1 MKVSE
6 IVKFKVDRLKR
17 GYIFTY
23 SDLGLEVE
31 KKEAVIKS
39 LNRMV
44 MAGML
49 RKISKGRY
57 FKPEMSPFG
66 ELKPDQKQV
75 VKDILDENG
84 YLTGISVFSDL
95 GLTTQIGNTIQIG
108 KNDWRPTLK
117 RERYTIKIL
126 RQKNVINKENIPL
139 LQVLDSI
146 RLIKTIP
153 DTDLKSVSLR
163 LISIIRNLTATEA
176 RSMIRLADKYPAST
190 RALLGLYL
198 EEAGNGELAQ
208 ILQRSINPISRYK
221 YPEIASAFPNSINW
235 NIV

>member
-6 IVKFKVDRLKR
+6 IVKFKVDRLRR

-44 MAGML
+44 GAGIL

-66 ELKPDQKQV
+66 ELKPVEKQV

-84 YLTGISVFSDL
+84 YLTGISVFSGL
-95 GLTTQIGNTIQIG
+95 GLTTQIGNTIQVG
-108 KNDWRPTLK
+108 TNDWRPSLK
-117 RERYTIKIL
+117 RDRYTIKFL
-126 RQKNVINKENIPL
+126 RQKNVITKENIPL

-146 RLIKTIP
+146 RLIKKIP
-153 DTDLKSVSLR
+153 DTNLKNVSLR

-176 RSMIRLADKYPAST
+176 RSLIRLADKYPAST

-198 EEAGNGELAQ
+198 EEAGKGELAQ

-221 YPEIASAFPNSINW
+221 YPEIASAFPKSINW

>member
-6 IVKFKVDRLKR
+6 IVKSKVDRLQR

-44 MAGML
+44 EAGML

-84 YLTGISVFSDL
+84 YLTGLSVFSDL
-95 GLTTQIGNTIQIG
+95 GLTTQIGNTIQVG
-108 KNDWRPTLK
+108 KNDWRPSLK
-117 RERYTIKIL
+117 RDRYTIKFL
-126 RQKNVINKENIPL
+126 RQKNVISKENIPL

-153 DTDLKSVSLR
+153 DTDLKNVSLR
-163 LISIIRNLTATEA
+163 LISIIRNLTSTEA
-176 RSMIRLADKYPAST
+176 RSLIRLADKYPAST

-198 EEAGNGELAQ
+198 EEAGKGELAQ

>member
-1 MKVSE
+1 MSDLVKSKVG
-6 IVKFKVDRLKR
+6 RLQR

-23 SDLGLEVE
+23 RNLGLEVE
-31 KKEAVIKS
+31 KKEAIIKS

-44 MAGML
+44 GAGTL

-57 FKPEMSPFG
+57 YKPEMSPFG
-66 ELKPDQKQV
+66 ELKPEQKQV

-84 YLTGISVFSDL
+84 YLTGLSVFSDL

-108 KNDWRPTLK
+108 KNDWRPSLK
-117 RERYTIKIL
+117 RDRYTIKFL
-126 RQKNVINKENIPL
+126 LQKNVISKENIPL

-153 DTDLKSVSLR
+153 DTDLNNSSLR
-163 LISIIRNLTATEA
+163 LISIIRNLTTIEA
-176 RSMIRLADKYPAST
+176 KSMIRLAEKYPAST
-190 RALLGLYL
+190 RAILGLYL
-198 EEAGNGELAQ
+198 EEGGKEELTQ
-208 ILQRSINPISRYK
+208 TVRKSINPISRYK
-221 YPEIASAFPNSINW
+221 YPEIASAFPNAINW